1 MLEQSRT
8 TQSGDIS
15 ELAVNSIRSH
25 SAQNRTHLADN
36 PKQSLRACKADR
48 SGSEQSAFYDIF
60 MHQCSK
66 DAAHV
71 LALSQALLSRPSGW
85 LQEQVLVGVVV
96 VIQLTMTRGARP
108 TKSL

>member
-1 MLEQSRT
+1 MLEESRT

-15 ELAVNSIRSH
+15 ELTVNNTRSH
-25 SAQNRTHLADN
+25 SAQNRTHLANN
-36 PKQSLRACKADR
+36 PKQSLRACIADR
-48 SGSEQSAFYDIF
+48 RGSEESAFYDIF

-71 LALSQALLSRPSGW
+71 LALSQALLSGTSGW
-85 LQEQVLVGVVV
+85 LQEQVLVGGEV